1 MGSLSSSIL
10 AYGLKHEIGK
20 TEQEATCEDL
30 KRTSFS
36 LKMDGGLKGATHRV
50 HYYDDNE
57 DKVVIKLIIS
67 KMPNQLQTP
76 SLNGVRRIL
85 LTYK

>member
-1 MGSLSSSIL
+1 
-10 AYGLKHEIGK
+10 
-20 TEQEATCEDL
+20 
-30 KRTSFS
+30 
-36 LKMDGGLKGATHRV
+36 MDGGLKGGTHRV